1 MTIRA
6 DKSNYITR
14 LGVGG
19 MMQQLSF
26 DGRTRLEVMVDLAI
40 KRLQHYAQFDE
51 RGYYLAFSGGK
62 DSQCIYHLAKEAGVK
77 FDAHYNQTGID
88 PPELVYNM
96 RKHYPDVIVEPYEKS
111 MWQLIR
117 ENGIPPLRTAR
128 YCCVHLKERGGE
140 GRIVVTGV
148 RAAESTMR
156 KKNWGIVNRC
166 SPKKAERAFA
176 FDPEQGEQLMKMCP
190 TKGKI
195 MVAPIFDWTD
205 EDVWAYIR
213 DRNLPYCSLYDEGFK
228 RLGCIGCPM
237 ASKGREQQFLRWPKF
252 KEAYIRTFDEM
263 LRLHPDKAKPTWKTG
278 HDVFDWWMSDVAAV
292 GDDDGLFEEVS
303 P

>member
-1 MTIRA
+1 
-6 DKSNYITR
+6 
-14 LGVGG
+14 

-62 DSQCIYHLAKEAGVK
+62 DSQCVYHLANEAGVK

-96 RKHYPDVIVEPYEKS
+96 RKHYPDVVVELYEKS

-117 ENGIPPLRTAR
+117 EHGMPPTRMVR
-128 YCCVHLKERGGE
+128 FCCEHLKERGGQ
-140 GRIVVTGV
+140 GRVVVTGV
-148 RAAESTMR
+148 RAAESLRR
-156 KKNWGIVNRC
+156 KQGYGTVTIQHPNKT
-166 SPKKAERAFA
+166 KRAYA
-176 FDPEQGEQLMKMCP
+176 FDPEQGEHLIKNCP
-190 TKGKI
+190 TKGK
-195 MVAPIFDWTD
+195 VVVNPIFDWTD
-205 EDVWAYIR
+205 EDVWAYIQ

-237 ASKGREQQFLRWPKF
+237 AGKTGTEQAFARWPKF
-252 KEAYIRTFDEM
+252 KQAYIKAFDGM
-263 LRLHPDKAKPTWKTG
+263 LEANRHRQYRKNWQSG
-278 HDVFDWWMSDVAAV
+278 QEVYDWWIGDVIYPEF
-292 GDDDGLFEEVS
+292 DRDPLFEEES

>member
-1 MTIRA
+1 M
-6 DKSNYITR
+6 K
-14 LGVGG
+14 
-19 MMQQLSF
+19 Q
-26 DGRTRLEVMVDLAI
+26 RLEVMVDLAI

-88 PPELVYNM
+88 PPELIYNM

-117 ENGIPPLRTAR
+117 EHGMPPTRMAR
-128 YCCVHLKERGGE
+128 FCCEHLKERGGQ
-140 GRIVVTGV
+140 GRVVVTGV
-148 RAAESTMR
+148 RAAESTRR
-156 KKNWGIVNRC
+156 KKSYGIVTIQHRN
-166 SPKKAERAFA
+166 KAKRAYT
-176 FDPEQGEQLMKMCP
+176 FDPEQGEHLIRTCP
-190 TKGKI
+190 TKGK
-195 MVAPIFDWTD
+195 VVLAPILDWTD

-237 ASKGREQQFLRWPKF
+237 SGRKGQLQQFARWPKF
-252 KEAYIRTFDEM
+252 KQAYIKAFDAMLKENSHRNYRANWRTG
-263 LRLHPDKAKPTWKTG
+263 K
-278 HDVFDWWMSDVAAV
+278 DVFDWWV
-292 GDDDGLFEEVS
+292 GNDIHSERDG
-303 P
+303 

>member
-1 MTIRA
+1 
-6 DKSNYITR
+6 
-14 LGVGG
+14 

-26 DGRTRLEVMVDLAI
+26 DGRTRLQVMVDAAI
-40 KRLQHYAQFDE
+40 ERLRMFCPPE
-51 RGYYLAFSGGK
+51 GYYLAFSGGK
-62 DSQCIYHLAKEAGVK
+62 DSQCIYHLAQEAGVK

-117 ENGIPPLRTAR
+117 EHGMPPTRTVR
-128 YCCVHLKERGGE
+128 FCCEHLKERGGQ
-140 GRIVVTGV
+140 GRVVVTGV
-148 RAAESTMR
+148 RAAESIRR
-156 KKNWGIVNRC
+156 KRGYGTITIQHSN
-166 SPKKAERAFA
+166 KAKRAYT
-176 FDPEQGEQLMKMCP
+176 FDPEQGEHLIRTCP
-190 TKGKI
+190 TKGK
-195 MVAPIFDWTD
+195 VVLAPIFDWTD

-237 ASKGREQQFLRWPKF
+237 SGREGQLRQFARWPKF
-252 KEAYIRTFDEM
+252 KQAYIKAFDAMLKENSRRNYQVNWRTGQE
-263 LRLHPDKAKPTWKTG
+263 
-278 HDVFDWWMSDVAAV
+278 VFDWWV
-292 GDDDGLFEEVS
+292 GNAIYPEISRDPLLEEVS

>member
-1 MTIRA
+1 
-6 DKSNYITR
+6 
-14 LGVGG
+14 
-19 MMQQLSF
+19 MQQIAF
-26 DGRTRLEVMVDLAI
+26 DGRTRLEIMVELAI
-40 KRLQHYAQFDE
+40 KRLRHYAQFDP

-62 DSQCIYHLAKEAGVK
+62 DSQCIYHLAQEAGVK

-88 PPELVYNM
+88 PPELVYNT

-117 ENGIPPLRTAR
+117 ENGMPPIRTAR

-140 GRIVVTGV
+140 GRTVVTGV

-166 SPKKAERAFA
+166 SPKKSERAFA

-190 TKGKI
+190 AKGKI

-213 DRNLPYCSLYDEGFK
+213 DRNLPYCSLYDEGFE
-228 RLGCIGCPM
+228 RLGCIGCPL
-237 ASKGREQQFLRWPKF
+237 ARKSGREKEFARWPKI
-252 KEAYIRTFDEM
+252 KQAYLKTFDRM
-263 LRLHPDKAKPTWKTG
+263 LEERALKDKWNKASYNWKTG
-278 HDVFDWWMSDVAAV
+278 QDVFDWWMSGVAAV
-292 GDDDGLFEEVS
+292 NDEEGLFDD
-303 P
+303 PP

>member
-1 MTIRA
+1 
-6 DKSNYITR
+6 
-14 LGVGG
+14 

-26 DGRTRLEVMVDLAI
+26 DGRTRLQVMVDLAI

-117 ENGIPPLRTAR
+117 ENGMPPIRTAR

-140 GRIVVTGV
+140 GRTVVTGV

-166 SPKKAERAFA
+166 SPKKSERAFA
-176 FDPEQGEQLMKMCP
+176 FDPEQGERLMKMCP
-190 TKGKI
+190 AKGKI

-213 DRNLPYCSLYDEGFK
+213 DRNLPYCSLYDEGFE
-228 RLGCIGCPM
+228 RLGCIGCPL
-237 ASKGREQQFLRWPKF
+237 ARKSGREKEFARWPKI
-252 KEAYIRTFDEM
+252 KQAYLKTFGRM
-263 LRLHPDKAKPTWKTG
+263 LEERALKDKWNKPSYNWKTG
-278 HDVFDWWMSDVAAV
+278 QDVFDWWMSDVAAV